1 MGPLDASKV
10 MSGSFGFLYHEG
22 EWMTNIT
29 QFQGIPQINKEEIQR
44 AGTRWVGHKAVSI
57 VGSGS
62 MTGFKMTNTLAKKIA
77 KFADDKSPMFVTEL
91 IGKLDD
97 PDAPESKQRVRYKG
111 VQFDSI
117 PLLQYEVGSIV
128 TEEIPFT
135 YSGIEF
141 LD

>member
-1 MGPLDASKV
+1 MAMDASKTI
-10 MSGSFGFLYHEG
+10 SGSFGYLYHEG
-22 EWMTNIT
+22 EWMTNVT
-29 QFQGIPQINKEEIQR
+29 AFQATPAINKEEVMR

-57 VGSGS
+57 TGTGSL
-62 MTGFKMTNTLAKKIA
+62 TQFKITPALAKRIGQ
-77 KFADDKSPMFVTEL
+77 FSDDKSPMFVTEL

-97 PDAPESKQRVRYKG
+97 PDSPEAKQRVRLKG

-117 PLLQYEVGSIV
+117 PLIQYEVGSLV

-135 YSGIEF
+135 FSGYEF